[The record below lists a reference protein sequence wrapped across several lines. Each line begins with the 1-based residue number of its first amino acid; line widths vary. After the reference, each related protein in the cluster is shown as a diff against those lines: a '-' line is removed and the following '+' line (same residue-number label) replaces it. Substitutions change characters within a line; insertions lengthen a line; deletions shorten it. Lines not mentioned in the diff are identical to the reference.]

1 MRSSFFTR
9 GGWWVL
15 GQSVLLVALLALGPW
30 RSGDWSSR
38 TGFWLGVMLLA
49 AGGVFGI
56 AGTRAL
62 GRNRTPYPRP
72 LVGGKLVQQGIY
84 AFVRHP
90 LYASLI
96 YLGAGWALVWASS
109 AAAITTIVLTVLL
122 DRKARLEERWLVE
135 EFADYTAYARR
146 VRRLVPGLY

>member
-1 MRSSFFTR
+1 MPSSFFTR

-15 GQSVLLVALLALGPW
+15 GQSVLLVALLALSPW

-38 TGFWLGVMLLA
+38 TGFWLGVMLLG
-49 AGGVFGI
+49 AGAVFGI

-72 LVGGKLVQQGIY
+72 LVGGELVQRGIY
-84 AFVRHP
+84 ALVRHP

-96 YLGAGWALVWASS
+96 YLGAGWALVWASG
-109 AAAITTIVLTVLL
+109 AAGIAATALTVLL
-122 DRKARLEERWLVE
+122 DCKARLEERWLVE
-135 EFADYTAYARR
+135 AFPGYTDYARR

>member
-1 MRSSFFTR
+1 MPTSFSTR

-15 GQSVLLVALLALGPW
+15 GQSVLLVALLALGPG

-38 TGFWLGVMLLA
+38 TGFWFEVALLITGA
-49 AGGVFGI
+49 VFGI

-72 LVGGKLVQQGIY
+72 LAGAKLVQHGIY

-96 YLGAGWALVWASS
+96 YLGAGWALVWASG
-109 AAAITTIVLTVLL
+109 AAAIAAAALTVLL
-122 DRKARLEERWLVE
+122 DCKARLEERWLVQ
-135 EFADYTAYARR
+135 EFPNYNDYARR
-146 VRRLVPGLY
+146 VRRIVPGLY

>member
-1 MRSSFFTR
+1 MPSSFSTR

-15 GQSVLLVALLALGPW
+15 GQSVLLVLLLALGPW

-38 TGFWLGVMLLA
+38 TGFWLGVTLLT
-49 AGGVFGI
+49 AGAVFGI

-72 LVGGKLVQQGIY
+72 LAGAELVQHGIY

-96 YLGAGWALVWASS
+96 YLGTGWALVWASG
-109 AAAITTIVLTVLL
+109 AAAIAALALTVLL

-135 EFADYTAYARR
+135 EFPGYTGYARR
-146 VRRLVPGLY
+146 VRRFMPSLY